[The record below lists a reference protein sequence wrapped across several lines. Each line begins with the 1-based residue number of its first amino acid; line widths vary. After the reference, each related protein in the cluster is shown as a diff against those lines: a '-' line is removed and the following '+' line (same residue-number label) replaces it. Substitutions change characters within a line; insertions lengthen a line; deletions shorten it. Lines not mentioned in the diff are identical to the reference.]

1 MDSVGIKIVNKNEI
15 AKCVKII
22 REYSNLSIGEIKERI
37 INNNYILEGSYVD
50 EEDIL
55 LILKLNSQLLDNGI
69 QTELYEHNR
78 KTKVEFLNNLVTSYY
93 SINKEIEERI
103 DKED

>member
-1 MDSVGIKIVNKNEI
+1 MDSVGIKIVDKNEI

-37 INNNYILEGSYVD
+37 ISNDYILEGRYVD

-55 LILKLNSQLLDNGI
+55 LILKLNSQLIDNGI
-69 QTELYEHNR
+69 QTELYEHDR
-78 KTKVEFLNNLVTSYY
+78 KTNIEFLNNLVTSYY
-93 SINKEIEERI
+93 DINKEIGERI
-103 DKED
+103 DEEE